1 MTPDDRINL
10 AARLRTIAREMDK
23 LGERLLDD
31 DSEQGEWLGWRLK
44 TTAPD
49 LTHYA
54 DDIDAEE
61 LAR

>member
-1 MTPDDRINL
+1 MTPDERVNL

-31 DSEQGEWLGWRLK
+31 DTEQGEWLGWRLK
-44 TTAPD
+44 TLSPD

-54 DDIDAEE
+54 DNIEAEE